1 METSSLSRE
10 AYERLSPPIVSGGQ
24 FVSLE
29 ESGLIALAMRRRS
42 LDIAVQAVGVCSTP
56 WVLVCDRVVMPNL
69 AKLAT
74 GASFEKMDT
83 F

>member
-1 METSSLSRE
+1 MRDCCRQL
-10 AYERLSPPIVSGGQ
+10 LVGGQ

-29 ESGLIALAMRRRS
+29 ESGLIALAIRRRS
-42 LDIAVQAVGVCSTP
+42 LDIAVQAAGVCSAL
-56 WVLVCDRVVMPNL
+56 WILVCDRVVMPNL

>member
-1 METSSLSRE
+1 MRDCRRQL
-10 AYERLSPPIVSGGQ
+10 LVGGQ

-29 ESGLIALAMRRRS
+29 EIRLIALAIRRRS
-42 LDIAVQAVGVCSTP
+42 LEIVVQAAGVCSAL
-56 WVLVCDRVVMPNL
+56 WVLVCDRVVTPNL

-74 GASFEKMDT
+74 GAYFEKMGT